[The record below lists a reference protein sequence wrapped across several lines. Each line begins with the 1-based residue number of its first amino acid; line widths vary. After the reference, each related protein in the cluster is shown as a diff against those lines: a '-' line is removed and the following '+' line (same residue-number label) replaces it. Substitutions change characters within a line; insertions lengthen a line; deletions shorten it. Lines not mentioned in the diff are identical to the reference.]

1 MNFFLTKWIFSLV
14 LMIAFLLIAVI
25 SNDDVDRQL
34 FSSLGIVMGAFTTK
48 FISNQTQV
56 KNEEY

>member
-1 MNFFLTKWIFSLV
+1 MNYFLTKWIFSLV